1 MCEPTGFLLGNS
13 RRSQPST
20 SLNTSNSF
28 FPHTIRPS
36 NSRSHF
42 PILSPVP
49 HLPLS
54 SQAFA
59 HLLIAFTSPSLK
71 SAPAPYSKFVTG
83 SSREGIY
90 VSLMRLMTKVQSS
103 IAPRGFLFLKR
114 VKIRLF
120 NNKTNKNDPEA
131 KHRSHVYINLQ
142 HRRIDFLCPPV
153 FVRVQGRYSPL
164 RS

>member
-1 MCEPTGFLLGNS
+1 MCEPTVGNS

-20 SLNTSNSF
+20 SLNTSNGF

-36 NSRSHF
+36 NPSRHF
-42 PILSPVP
+42 PILSPIS
-49 HLPLS
+49 HLPLP

-71 SAPAPYSKFVTG
+71 SIPAPYSKFVTG
-83 SSREGIY
+83 SLREGTYI
-90 VSLMRLMTKVQSS
+90 SPMRLMTEVQSS

-120 NNKTNKNDPEA
+120 NNKTNNKLSRGKA
-131 KHRSHVYINLQ
+131 SIARVYKPSASLN
-142 HRRIDFLCPPV
+142 
-153 FVRVQGRYSPL
+153 
-164 RS
+164 